1 MTENSQLSKPSLV
14 NSAKFFKIFHLHS
27 FTAKPL
33 PSPSSLGCFPS
44 RTKIEL
50 KDGRQITM
58 AELQLGQEVKTLD
71 SEGAVKFSEVIAFL
85 HKVPTGSYR
94 FLRFDLEGG
103 LQVTLTS
110 EHLIYVTP
118 QKSMA
123 RQVMFARDVK
133 IGDKFVAS
141 GGAMTS
147 VLKITT
153 VGDVGLY
160 APLTADGNLFADGV
174 LASCY
179 AHVRSHELG
188 HLTMAP
194 IRALWH
200 ALAIAEDIFFAVP
213 SLDNILGSNA
223 WENAVNFYANALLA
237 FTNYLPFKDS
247 ILSIASG
254 I

>member
-1 MTENSQLSKPSLV
+1 
-14 NSAKFFKIFHLHS
+14 
-27 FTAKPL
+27 
-33 PSPSSLGCFPS
+33 
-44 RTKIEL
+44 
-50 KDGRQITM
+50 M
-58 AELQLGQEVKTLD
+58 AELKLGQEVQTLD
-71 SEGAVKFSEVIAFL
+71 LEEAVKYSEVIGFL

-94 FLRFDLEGG
+94 FLQFGLEGG
-103 LQVTLTS
+103 LEVTLTP
-110 EHLIYVTP
+110 EHLIYITP
-118 QKSMA
+118 QKSMT

-133 IGDKFVAS
+133 VGDKLVAS
-141 GGAMTS
+141 GGIMKS
-147 VLKITT
+147 VQKIIT

-188 HLTMAP
+188 HHTMVP
-194 IRALWH
+194 VRALWRI
-200 ALAIAEDIFFAVP
+200 LTIAGDIFFAVP

-223 WENAVNFYANALLA
+223 WENAVSFYANTLLA